1 MSAIRRVVADA
12 HVREHLRLFARF
24 RGIPASL
31 AGVEA
36 DEKMAATGLTS
47 KADRRAGTLSG
58 GQRRALS
65 LAIAFIG
72 DPDVVLL
79 DEPTSGMDPKSR
91 RRAWDAIRRFRART
105 DASVLLTTHFM
116 DEAINSRI
124 ASPSC
129 PADDWRRRITTLPQD
144 EFGVGYTLV
153 VDVTARRSTTNASV
167 ITAHHP
173 RRHDHDHGDIAAVI
187 HLVVRGVPGA
197 SFRSRDG
204 GTLTFALPASSRA
217 SFPATLAA
225 LESPRGKTLGVRAC
239 GVRCATLE
247 ETFLNVAERLAR
259 CDGRRRRPGG
269 VATSTSIVDGAR
281 APATRGRPAR
291 RPTRHCVH
299 LDDDPRSTRG

>member
-1 MSAIRRVVADA
+1 MEPDPAVGEPAAIRARNLVVTFGGVAAVNGLRFVARRGRVTSLLGHNGAGKTTTISVLTGLLRGDGGRGRAFVDGADVETEMERA
-12 HVREHLRLFARF
+12 RASMGVCPQFDVLWPTLTVREHLRLFARF

-91 RRAWDAIRRFRART
+91 RRAWAAIRRFRART

-116 DEAINSRI
+116 DEADQLSDRVAIMSRGRL
-124 ASPSC
+124 ACVGSPLFLK
-129 PADDWRRRITTLPQD
+129 T

-153 VDVTARRSTTNASV
+153 VDVTSLDRSTTSASV
-167 ITAHHP
+167 ITSSII
-173 RRHDHDHGDIAAVI
+173 R
-187 HLVVRGVPGA
+187 
-197 SFRSRDG
+197 G
-204 GTLTFALPASSRA
+204 GTT
-217 SFPATLAA
+217 TTTGT
-225 LESPRGKTLGVRAC
+225 SPR
-239 GVRCATLE
+239 
-247 ETFLNVAERLAR
+247 
-259 CDGRRRRPGG
+259 
-269 VATSTSIVDGAR
+269 
-281 APATRGRPAR
+281 
-291 RPTRHCVH
+291 
-299 LDDDPRSTRG
+299 